1 MEDSI
6 GSYLRLKLRS
16 KNISNKDAGASI
28 GLSESAFEK
37 ILMQDDIYASR
48 LVKLSE
54 LSKENLLEFYNQ
66 IEPIKSFIQVE
77 KDKQEAA
84 LQILIDKI
92 DLQKQIIDGK
102 EELLETQRK
111 YILELESQYK
121 SGKGKI

>member
-28 GLSESAFEK
+28 SLSESAFEK

-54 LSKENLLEFYNQ
+54 LSKENLLEFYHQ

-77 KDKQEAA
+77 KDKQEAT

-92 DLQKQIIDGK
+92 DLQKQIIEGK